1 MGDFIKPDLAQL
13 VVILQVCAHE
23 SPLPLA
29 AGDNQECTLLSVP
42 LLLIKPLPSLTLHPH
57 LQVAVHADGHPVG
70 QHLLHDRLRAP
81 QHQLGVLGGRGID
94 QIHQQVF
101 HDAGVV
107 LEFTMEG
114 DGEQGCQAAS
124 DGSQGK
130 QIIRGDKRA
139 QTRLCKHAPS
149 GCGQWRVRN
158 NK

>member
-1 MGDFIKPDLAQL
+1 MQAFLSLFLFFKIKPSL
-13 VVILQVCAHE
+13 I
-23 SPLPLA
+23 
-29 AGDNQECTLLSVP
+29 VP
-42 LLLIKPLPSLTLHPH
+42 LHPH

-81 QHQLGVLGGRGID
+81 QHQFGVLGGRSVD

-107 LEFTMEG
+107 LQLTMEG
-114 DGEQGCQAAS
+114 DGEQGRQAAS
-124 DGSQGK
+124 ERSEGK

-149 GCGQWRVRN
+149 ECGQWRVRN